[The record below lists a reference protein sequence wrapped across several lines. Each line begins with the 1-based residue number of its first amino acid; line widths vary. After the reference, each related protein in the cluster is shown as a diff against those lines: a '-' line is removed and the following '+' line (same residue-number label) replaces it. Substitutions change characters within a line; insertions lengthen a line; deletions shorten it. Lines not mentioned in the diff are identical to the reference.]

1 MDFDR
6 IYKDIAFILDS
17 DPNEQIEIDE
27 QLKLMIIKEYVE
39 SLELKILNN
48 HKNKK
53 NPLLLFAFLNSF
65 KKSLCL

>member
-1 MDFDR
+1 MDFDSLHNN
-6 IYKDIAFILDS
+6 IEFIIDS

-27 QLKLMIIKEYVE
+27 QLQLMIIKEYVQ

-65 KKSLCL
+65 KNSLCL